1 MKRIL
6 LIDDMRSLDL
16 VMHPVEGG
24 AFVSRVCRTFD
35 EGLAALKDEGPWDIL
50 YLDHDLADQ
59 ATPERTG
66 YTIICFLE
74 ENPQYLPKEIKLV
87 TSNPVGRRKMM
98 SVISRLY
105 G

>member
-6 LIDDMRSLDL
+6 LIDDMRSIGQVLD
-16 VMHPVEGG
+16 PSTGG
-24 AFVSRVCRTFD
+24 FYARTCRTFD
-35 EGLAALKDEGPWDIL
+35 EGLAALKDEGPWDLL

-66 YTIICFLE
+66 YTIMCFLE
-74 ENPQYLPKEIKLV
+74 ENPQYLPGDIKLV

-98 SVISRLY
+98 SVIARLY
-105 G
+105 S